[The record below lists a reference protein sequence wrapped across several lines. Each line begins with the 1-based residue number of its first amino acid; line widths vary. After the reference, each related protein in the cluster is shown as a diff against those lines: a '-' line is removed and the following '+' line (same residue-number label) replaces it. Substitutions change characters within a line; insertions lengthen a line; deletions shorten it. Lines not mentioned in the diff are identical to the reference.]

1 MMFLD
6 LAEFPQEGVLYVR
19 FVKIVDELKL
29 FHNRQKRALGGDVWA
44 FNASRILGEATHPS

>member
-1 MMFLD
+1 MFLD

-29 FHNRQKRALGGDVWA
+29 FHNRQKCALGGDVRA
-44 FNASRILGEATHPS
+44 FNASRILGEAIHPS